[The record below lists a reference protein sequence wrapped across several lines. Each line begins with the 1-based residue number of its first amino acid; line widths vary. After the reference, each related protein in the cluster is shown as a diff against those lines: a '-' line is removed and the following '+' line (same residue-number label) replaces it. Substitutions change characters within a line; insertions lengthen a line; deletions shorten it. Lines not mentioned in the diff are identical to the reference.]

1 MIVDPRPLESE
12 EAGDNRVL
20 EQVSVVSGSGHVP
33 QHVRLWGG
41 RMAFRLFVLPD
52 NLFKFL
58 SPRWGEEAVIK
69 CNLEVLVGWIALRL
83 KCKMSGIKTLKVG
96 SEPSDMMC

>member
-33 QHVRLWGG
+33 QHVRLRGG
-41 RMAFRLFVLPD
+41 RVAFGLLVLPD

-58 SPRWGEEAVIK
+58 SPRRGKETVIK

-83 KCKMSGIKTLKVG
+83 KCKMLGVKTLIVG
-96 SEPSDMMC
+96 SEPSDKMC